1 MGEPVREN
9 GQVVMDDLVF
19 VVEGTAVPKQSF
31 RYASGG
37 GYQPERV
44 KNWQKKVRLAGKQ
57 AYGQDPER
65 GPLYVQITFRLP
77 DRRRR
82 DLDNLSKGT
91 LDALTGVIWVDDQQ
105 IETLVLK
112 KRYGKGPRAEI
123 CVSTRLQ
130 EAIHDSQMD

>member
-1 MGEPVREN
+1 
-9 GQVVMDDLVF
+9 MDDLVF

-44 KNWQKKVRLAGKQ
+44 KAWQAKVKRAGRMSYGDGPTSQDLAVSL
-57 AYGQDPER
+57 R
-65 GPLYVQITFRLP
+65 FFLP

-91 LDALTGVIWVDDQQ
+91 LDALTGVIWDDDQQ
-105 IETLVLK
+105 IVQLTLSKQVSKNPRVVISVSETITE
-112 KRYGKGPRAEI
+112 GPDER
-123 CVSTRLQ
+123 
-130 EAIHDSQMD
+130 QMD